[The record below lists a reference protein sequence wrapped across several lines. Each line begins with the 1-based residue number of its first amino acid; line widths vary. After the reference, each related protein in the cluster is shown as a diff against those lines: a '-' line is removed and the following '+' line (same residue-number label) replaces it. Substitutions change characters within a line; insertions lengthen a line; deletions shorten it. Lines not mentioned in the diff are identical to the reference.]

1 MMKSNKTFFKIT
13 ILLVLLFYGIAYYI
27 DSKRLPVASIAEW
40 LDSYPLYQASNLLR
54 ILANLVIVIYLISTF
69 FNNENNI
76 FNWNHIKKTQFTQ
89 TDKTLIVA

>member
-1 MMKSNKTFFKIT
+1 MMKSNKTFLKIT

-69 FNNENNI
+69 FNNKE
-76 FNWNHIKKTQFTQ
+76 
-89 TDKTLIVA
+89 